1 MLARVATAALFGV
14 DGFGVSV
21 EADVGDGFPRF
32 LVVGLPDAAVRE
44 SKERVISAI
53 RNSGVDVPFERV
65 VVNLAPA
72 DIRKEGVSFDLPMA
86 VAVIAASGAL
96 PRDRVDPYAFV
107 GELSLDGT
115 VRPVRGILPLLLALR
130 AGGHRRVVLPEANL
144 AEAGSVEGMVLHPA
158 RSLADVVEGRAQD
171 RAAPMSRGPRRP
183 VDPGPDF
190 ADVRGQTTARRATEI
205 AAAGGH
211 HVAMV
216 GPPGVGKTM
225 IARRLPGIL
234 PLLDEEE
241 VLEASRIHSA
251 AGLLSRDRPLLE
263 RRPFRAPH
271 HTTTPV
277 GLLGGSWPPRPGE
290 VSLAHQGVLFLDELP
305 EMRRDALEGLREPL
319 EEGVVRLVRASYR
332 VVFPA
337 RFQLVVAMNPCP
349 CGYLGHP
356 SRACRCT
363 VAARRRYLGRVSGP
377 LLDRIDLFLHL
388 PPVRFAHLEEGPGEA
403 SRAIASRVAEAR
415 ERMQHR
421 FGAGAVNATVP
432 IERMR
437 RSVALEAGARRLLEK
452 VMEEQAL
459 SARAHDRVLRV
470 ARTIADLGGRE
481 GVSGEDV
488 AEALC
493 MRPDTDRMRGS

>member
-1 MLARVATAALFGV
+1 MLARVVTAALFGV
-14 DGFGVSV
+14 DGFRVTV

-53 RNSGVDVPFERV
+53 RNAGADVPFERV

-96 PRDRVDPYAFV
+96 RPDRVDPFAFV
-107 GELSLDGT
+107 GELALDGK

-130 AGGHRRVVLPEANL
+130 NAGHRRVVLPEANL
-144 AEAGSVEGMVLHPA
+144 AEARAVDGVALHPA
-158 RSLADVVEGRAQD
+158 RSLADVVDGTAQTRPPETGRTRV
-171 RAAPMSRGPRRP
+171 RAT
-183 VDPGPDF
+183 DDGPDF
-190 ADVRGQTTARRATEI
+190 ADVRGQPAARRAMEI

-225 IARRLPGIL
+225 LARRLPGIL
-234 PLLDEEE
+234 PPPDEEE

-271 HTTTPV
+271 HTISPV

-290 VSLAHQGVLFLDELP
+290 VSLAHRGVLFLDELP
-305 EMRRDALEGLREPL
+305 EMRRDALEGLREPM

-337 RFQLVVAMNPCP
+337 RFQVVVAMNPCP

-356 SRACRCT
+356 SRPCRCT
-363 VAARRRYLGRVSGP
+363 EATRRRYLSRVSGP
-377 LLDRIDLFLHL
+377 LLDRIDLFLQL
-388 PPVRFAHLEEGPGEA
+388 PPVRFQQLEEGPGEA
-403 SRAIASRVAEAR
+403 SSVLADRVRAAR
-415 ERMQHR
+415 ARMQAR
-421 FGAGAVNATVP
+421 WGNGVVNAAVP
-432 IERMR
+432 LARLRE
-437 RSVALEAGARRLLEK
+437 AEFTDAGARRLLER

-470 ARTIADLGGRE
+470 ARTVADLTGRDRITE
-481 GVSGEDV
+481 ADV

-493 MRPDTDRMRGS
+493 LRPDGEVVS